1 MTSFA
6 SLMALAANNTRESQL
21 AVEHAMQERRRK
33 EALQKKQQEEK
44 EAKERELEKQRR
56 LKFFEEERKR
66 KERAEKLEAERK
78 AKEAALQRREEEQ
91 RNSLLY
97 GPKKAAKMSLSSS
110 NGGSPKYPS
119 RDGAARKRRADE
131 SDNDG
136 PQGIV
141 LTREEIRE
149 RKLQAEMRRQFQ
161 GSKRSSHTGHYTRVG
176 KTLPG
181 GAVNIVLNP
190 DTASPTP
197 PPPEPPANGKPIKE
211 RLLQGPNALLRL
223 GTEKRDQRSVD
234 EALTDI
240 RIKMGKAT
248 PKVLSGEQARNFQ
261 DWFSTSKKASPPP
274 PASATTSNAESST
287 RKATTPVPSVSKSD
301 SSMQKKA
308 SSISRPASTKPI
320 PSTSKLSTATSRA
333 SSSEKHV
340 SSSSS
345 QSKYSKIS
353 KSSAS
358 ASTQRPTAH
367 KAQSRPKRP
376 RSPSLSDS
384 PPPPKR
390 RPKERY
396 EDNSDK
402 SDIRNTIWE
411 MFGKNRD
418 EYATRDVFSDDEDME
433 ADADDLEREEAISM
447 RVAKRE
453 DMAALEEERRHEEE
467 KRRRKRER
475 ERALARDH

>member
-1 MTSFA
+1 MSGGGEQLIMSRPAVSSGTEGRCAAGEIAGFRQE
-6 SLMALAANNTRESQL
+6 LA
-21 AVEHAMQERRRK
+21 
-33 EALQKKQQEEK
+33 
-44 EAKERELEKQRR
+44 
-56 LKFFEEERKR
+56 
-66 KERAEKLEAERK
+66 
-78 AKEAALQRREEEQ
+78 
-91 RNSLLY
+91 
-97 GPKKAAKMSLSSS
+97 
-110 NGGSPKYPS
+110 PS
-119 RDGAARKRRADE
+119 A
-131 SDNDG
+131 
-136 PQGIV
+136 
-141 LTREEIRE
+141 T
-149 RKLQAEMRRQFQ
+149 
-161 GSKRSSHTGHYTRVG
+161 GSKRSSHTGHYTKVG

-197 PPPEPPANGKPIKE
+197 PPSEPPANGKPIKE
-211 RLLQGPNALLRL
+211 RLLQGPNGLLRL
-223 GTEKRDQRSVD
+223 RTEKRDQRSVD

-274 PASATTSNAESST
+274 ASTSTSNAESST

-320 PSTSKLSTATSRA
+320 PSTSKFSTATSRA

-345 QSKYSKIS
+345 SQSKYSKIS
-353 KSSAS
+353 KSSTS

-390 RPKERY
+390 RHKERH

-402 SDIRNTIWE
+402 SDIRNAIWE

-467 KRRRKRER
+467 KRRRKMER